1 MWVTWRAHAGG
12 GLLVLLFC
20 LFIRLFISLLMF
32 SMDAILAKISFT
44 SFSGFFGGSL
54 SSFFLSLYILFGYTF
69 FVYFLC
75 KAALDLYT
83 DYRQNKNTNS
93 WDFVV
98 LAIDIPPMNIQTPKA
113 VEQLFAHLAGIFS
126 KPNIALKYR
135 GGHVQRSFSFEIVS
149 IDGYIQFLVH
159 TEKEYRELV
168 EAALYAQYPNAEITE
183 VEDYVRRIPDTF
195 PDEHYDI
202 WATDIGLA
210 EHSAYP
216 IRMYSDFEHGSS
228 EEEVLKDPMS
238 ALLES
243 FSRIGS
249 GEQIWLQIIVEPIS
263 SKWKE
268 EVIEKIN
275 EILGNVSSKGP
286 GPISRFFSSLSTILG
301 QLFFH
306 IFGGEESANSSEVK
320 NDTPGGLSPG
330 VSKVVQ
336 GMEDKMTKV
345 GLKTNMRA
353 VYIGKKST
361 FSPQRGI
368 NALLGS
374 LNQFS
379 IPTANAIVPTYGVS
393 TSYFKAEKRSNQKK
407 NTLMEHYKK
416 RKIRIKNKTA
426 PYILNVEELASIW
439 HFPLSH
445 VKTPLLQVVAS
456 KPSEPPVG
464 LPIEMGGV
472 AQGSGAAD
480 LSDIVLPKEG
490 EPDNYTGPPP
500 NLPFG

>member
-1 MWVTWRAHAGG
+1 MEVVP
-12 GLLVLLFC
+12 LLNISSILGVIGSNPMEVFVSI
-20 LFIRLFISLLMF
+20 FIFF
-32 SMDAILAKISFT
+32 GYAILF
-44 SFSGFFGGSL
+44 
-54 SSFFLSLYILFGYTF
+54 YT
-69 FVYFLC
+69 LC
-75 KAALDLYT
+75 KAVLELYV
-83 DYRQNKNTNS
+83 DYRQKKNTQS
-93 WDFVV
+93 WNFVV

-126 KPNIALKYR
+126 KPNIAAKFR

-159 TEKEYRELV
+159 TEEEYRELV
-168 EAALYAQYPNAEITE
+168 EAALYAQYPNAEITQ
-183 VEDYVRRIPDTF
+183 VEDYVQKIPDRY
-195 PDEHYDI
+195 PHEEYDI

-216 IRMYSDFEHGSS
+216 IRMYSDFEHKNS

-268 EVIEKIN
+268 DVIEKIN
-275 EILGNVSSKGP
+275 EVLGNVSVSGAGP
-286 GPISRFFSSLSTILG
+286 VSRFFSSISTIIG

-306 IFGGEESANSSEVK
+306 IFGGEESAASADTRSEISS
-320 NDTPGGLSPG
+320 GLSPG
-330 VSKVVQ
+330 VSNAVQ
-336 GMEDKMTKV
+336 GMEEKMTKV

-353 VYIGKKST
+353 VYIGRKDN

-379 IPTANAIVPTYGVS
+379 IPTANSIVPTYGVS

-407 NTLMEHYKK
+407 NVLMEHYKK
-416 RKIRIKNKTA
+416 RKISIKKGPK
-426 PYILNVEELASIW
+426 PYILNVEELASVW
-439 HFPLSH
+439 HFPLAH

-464 LPIEMGGV
+464 LPIEMSSGMGSASQGV
-472 AQGSGAAD
+472 D
-480 LSDIVLPKEG
+480 LSGVVLPKEG
-490 EPDNYTGPPP
+490 EPDAYSGPPP